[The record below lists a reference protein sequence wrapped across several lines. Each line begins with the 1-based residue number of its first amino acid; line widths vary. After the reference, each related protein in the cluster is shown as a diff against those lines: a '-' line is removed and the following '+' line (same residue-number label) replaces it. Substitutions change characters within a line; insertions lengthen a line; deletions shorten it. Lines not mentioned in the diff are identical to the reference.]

1 MAHHQDG
8 KKWYV
13 DTDFINKVQY
23 AYPKAVLNHMGF
35 GEFYLETPDGR
46 LDFNRMAGKNFDGQ
60 SGRSHL
66 LQDDK
71 NGKVIK
77 KAIKHMERAR
87 KSERLA
93 ALETRIAKLQSKVA
107 SGLNN
112 KRASI
117 LQTKI
122 AHLEYKLGKPTAA
135 KVKKVAVKV
144 LTAGKFELGRVVQ
157 TRGVNHK
164 SRENPQ
170 FKRDVDN
177 AFRKYMRGD
186 WGISK
191 DKRMNDRAVKNG
203 DDRIMGVYPT
213 SEGDIWIITEWDR
226 SVTTMLFPSEY

>member
-1 MAHHQDG
+1 MNKYSYTEG
-8 KKWYV
+8 KFVIYIEVEPTTPTPHEPKYDDAYDVTLLANVKGGLRKFEITV
-13 DTDFINKVQY
+13 DAKGDAMSRT
-23 AYPKAVLNHMGF
+23 
-35 GEFYLETPDGR
+35 T
-46 LDFNRMAGKNFDGQ
+46 GKNSDLFHVSRDAI
-60 SGRSHL
+60 RNL
-66 LQDDK
+66 
-71 NGKVIK
+71 VK
-77 KAIKHMERAR
+77 KESR
-87 KSERLA
+87 
-93 ALETRIAKLQSKVA
+93 
-107 SGLNN
+107 N
-112 KRASI
+112 KRAAA

-122 AHLEYKLGKPTAA
+122 AHLEYRLGKPTAS
-135 KVKKVAVKV
+135 KVKKVAVKT

-191 DKRMNDRAVKNG
+191 DKRMNNQAVKNG